1 MDLVYRL
8 PTRLSGPTG
17 QVGLAL
23 SLPPPFRLSSSLSL
37 CSSLCLQSSLCLAQ
51 FSSDSCLSGLV
62 LFASLVRFTL
72 AISNAAPYRFPQEL
86 LHLVTIPG
94 RPPFSSSSC
103 LHHSPQ
109 LGATSGRTLWNPRLS
124 SGVLVTPC
132 RALCPLG
139 SQISSLRLWIA
150 FSALPA
156 VSPIRRDGNR
166 STPLALRRDF
176 VSSPF

>member
-8 PTRLSGPTG
+8 PTRLSGPRG

-72 AISNAAPYRFPQEL
+72 AISDTATYRFPQEL
-86 LHLVTIPG
+86 LHLVTISG

-109 LGATSGRTLWNPRLS
+109 LGATSGRTTPHPTHLIPRS
-124 SGVLVTPC
+124 SDISRDLGRVLPC
-132 RALCPLG
+132 RLVLFVETRA
-139 SQISSLRLWIA
+139 
-150 FSALPA
+150 
-156 VSPIRRDGNR
+156 RRDDPAHGLHSQSR
-166 STPLALRRDF
+166 ISH
-176 VSSPF
+176 